1 MYLCRRLLISLNESF
16 RFTIEYCFFF
26 YYSNWEAY
34 LCPLIFSNKSIVM
47 WMYMCVCKCMNVY
60 VCMCVYMYV
69 YVNVQEDM
77 FGSVCNV
84 CISCQYNINC
94 TNNVYVAH
102 YVLPLSLMC
111 LYFLVLSCLFSVL
124 CVCFSIFM
132 SPLRTKGDI
141 LFQSDI
147 SSASASSSSASFQRS
162 LFGP

>member
-1 MYLCRRLLISLNESF
+1 MCQNKRKTKLNNVFQLFKIELKNRFELDKLVNCQTNVFVQKVIDLIQIHYRIL
-16 RFTIEYCFFF
+16 FFF

-84 CISCQYNINC
+84 SC
-94 TNNVYVAH
+94 NNVAPVTN
-102 YVLPLSLMC
+102 LC
-111 LYFLVLSCLFSVL
+111 LA
-124 CVCFSIFM
+124 
-132 SPLRTKGDI
+132 LRVSEHLG
-141 LFQSDI
+141 FYYQN
-147 SSASASSSSASFQRS
+147 
-162 LFGP
+162 